1 MLSKRKKRI
10 AALFTAVVLSVTAAF
25 SLPDNIRAE
34 EVTATN
40 SDADAEATTEEGLQE
55 DGIAVQ
61 DIGDTGETVYIHSRY
76 WDGWVIADYVNV
88 TATDYTPSLH
98 GALVAKDASGRETE
112 AYCMQ
117 STKSSAQYD
126 AAYKEGRQWLSDR
139 DTAADIALLM
149 FAYGGKKAD
158 PNADGSGRNTQDGG
172 TYGTYIIDG
181 KPVMG
186 IMVAGR
192 VYAMTQDEARAMTQ
206 AAVHSTVSDCDIRAV
221 RGKVSGESVN
231 SAFINLRSIA
241 DNARR
246 WYDQYKD
253 FKVVGNY
260 IDATAAYTP
269 EQTITTQVYN
279 VSKNAWENYNG
290 SELTDGYKDA
300 SGNVTFRVVY
310 SSTGM
315 CNKLLTNASTGA
327 VTVKHSGTKLNVNGT
342 NYYDYLTISAD
353 ASNQAAFTADYG
365 ALTST
370 TRTIKD
376 TFTNTDVTQHVFG
389 QTVTIKASYKNMQG
403 KKLAFTA
410 KTGTGAS
417 HTKYYG
423 DGDKNGVSN
432 YAARIFK
439 NTSYQDACFA
449 SPNESLSKSA
459 SVTATAQGT
468 GSIKIHKYSA
478 SPEIT
483 NGNSCYSLKGA
494 EFGIFK
500 TMADAQAGKNAVA
513 TITTDANGNGSVGNL
528 AYGTYYVKETKAS
541 PGYRINNN
549 VYREKVDSDIPVAFN
564 VPEEA
569 GNDPASVL
577 VQKKDSNGTV
587 LLEGCIFAIK
597 YYDVQMGTDPA
608 ESGKSA
614 IRTWYIKTD
623 ENGYADLNSS
633 QYIQSN
639 SDPLYY
645 DKNNNPT
652 IPLGTITV
660 QEIQAPEGYILDDT
674 IHTFRITDNP
684 DSIPHVGVE
693 NDRTIS
699 NSKMKQP
706 FELIKLAEGKNNS
719 TYPLANAGFSACP
732 VDSLTAVADDY
743 KAADGEIIVKDDT
756 GISYIWDAKKAVTL
770 TADGSTELFTDENGY
785 AKSVPLEYGKY
796 IVKETTVPHN
806 FHPIKEFTVNIT
818 QNSDEPVKMGYFIDK
833 SFKAYIRIIKKDD
846 KTDKKILSDA
856 ATFKIWSYDDN
867 DYVSFDVT
875 AEDGSTTKVSEFK
888 TKDGEL
894 MTPGTLMPGKYR
906 IEESE
911 CPSGYYNKL
920 QTKSYD
926 ITIDADA
933 VYKIYE
939 TPEGQVT
946 DMGVFEYEI
955 DNTSLQGTIR
965 ITKNGEKRVYN
976 ETTKEFDTSKI
987 KLADVTF
994 KVYAD
999 EDILAPDGSGDTL
1012 YLKDALVDTI
1022 VTDQDGNAV
1031 TKELPLGKYRIEEKT
1046 PAEYEVLKPV
1056 KVILSSEG
1064 DKTVSTDE
1072 DGNIIESIKYEV
1084 TINNKLITPDI
1095 HTTAKD
1101 AVSLTHNGRR
1111 RHDSMIIDTVD
1122 MNKLIIG
1129 SKYRLEGVIMSYETK
1144 NPFLTENGS
1153 KVIAAREFT
1162 ADETNMAIDVTYPS
1176 IDTLELLGKSLVCFE
1191 RLYQITEDGEILV
1204 AIHENIEDKGQ
1215 TVTYDSFVG
1224 YIDMR
1229 VNLLTGGGGQ
1239 KATTKPKTG
1248 DPTRISLIL
1257 GAALLSGCLIF
1268 SLIYRKKKE
1277 DKRHED

>member
-1 MLSKRKKRI
+1 MLLSKRKKRI
-10 AALFTAVVLSVTAAF
+10 AALLTAVVLSVTAAF
-25 SLPDNIRAE
+25 SLPENIRAE

-61 DIGDTGETVYIHSRY
+61 DIDDAGETVYIHSRY
-76 WDGWVIADYVNV
+76 WDGWAIADYVNV

-158 PNADGSGRNTQDGG
+158 PNADGSGRNSQDGG

-269 EQTITTQVYN
+269 EQTIITQVYN
-279 VSKNAWENYNG
+279 VSKNAWENYTG

-353 ASNQAAFTADYG
+353 ASNQAAFIADYG

-389 QTVTIKASYKNMQG
+389 QTVTIKAKYKDMQG

-432 YAARIFK
+432 YAARIFYSG
-439 NTSYQDACFA
+439 SYQDACFA

-459 SVTATAQGT
+459 SVTATAQGV

-513 TITTDANGNGSVGNL
+513 TIVTDQDGNGSIGNL

-541 PGYRINNN
+541 PGYRINND
-549 VYREKVDSDIPVAFN
+549 VYIEKVDSDIPVAFD

-577 VQKKDSNGTV
+577 VQKKDSNGTIF
-587 LLEGCIFAIK
+587 LEGCIFAIK
-597 YYDVQMGTDPA
+597 YYDVQMDTDPA
-608 ESGKSA
+608 QAGKSA
-614 IRTWYIKTD
+614 VRTWYIKTND
-623 ENGYADLNSS
+623 LGKADIGDSKC
-633 QYIQSN
+633 IQKN

-645 DKNNNPT
+645 DNYGDAI

-660 QEIQAPEGYILDDT
+660 QEIQAPEGYVLDDT

-684 DSIPHVGVE
+684 DRIPHINVE
-693 NDRTIS
+693 NERTIS
-699 NSKMKQP
+699 NSQMKQP

-719 TYPLANAGFSACP
+719 TYPLAGAGFSACRA
-732 VDSLTAVADDY
+732 DQLTCVPEDY
-743 KAADGEIIVKDDT
+743 KAAEGEIIVKDDL
-756 GISYIWDAKKAVTL
+756 GLFYIWNQDRAVAL

-785 AKSVPLEYGKY
+785 AKSVPLAYGKY
-796 IVKETTVPHN
+796 IVRETTVPKN
-806 FHPIKEFTVNIT
+806 FHPVDPFTVNIT
-818 QNSDEPVKMGYFIDK
+818 ENSNEPVKLGYFTDK
-833 SFKAYIRIIKKDD
+833 SFKAYLKLIKKDD
-846 KTDKKILSDA
+846 ATGKKILSNS

-906 IEESE
+906 IEENE
-911 CPSGYYNKL
+911 CPNGYYNKL
-920 QTKSYD
+920 QNKSYD

-955 DNTSLQGTIR
+955 DNTSLHGTIK
-965 ITKNGEKRVYN
+965 ITKNGEKRIYN
-976 ETTKEFDTSKI
+976 ETKKEFETSTV
-987 KLADVTF
+987 KLAGITF

-999 EDILAPDGSGDTL
+999 EDILAQDGSGDTL

-1022 VTDQDGNAV
+1022 VTDQDGNAA

-1046 PAEYEVLKPV
+1046 PVEYV
-1056 KVILSSEG
+1056 KADPIKVTLAADGQRTKLLNDDGTVTEGILYEL
-1064 DKTVSTDE
+1064 TVD
-1072 DGNIIESIKYEV
+1072 
-1084 TINNKLITPDI
+1084 NKLKVPEI
-1095 HTTAKD
+1095 HTTATDKNGKKVLKADGTVELIDKVYYGNLVPGEYELSGYPVYSNSGDELTKD
-1101 AVSLTHNGRR
+1101 GKAVGAG
-1111 RHDSMIIDTVD
+1111 M
-1122 MNKLIIG
+1122 K
-1129 SKYRLEGVIMSYETK
+1129 
-1144 NPFLTENGS
+1144 
-1153 KVIAAREFT
+1153 FT
-1162 ADETNMAIDVTYPS
+1162 ATSETGSVDVLS
-1176 IDTLELLGKSLVCFE
+1176 AC
-1191 RLYQITEDGEILV
+1191 DGIV
-1204 AIHENIEDKGQ
+1204 
-1215 TVTYDSFVG
+1215 YSF
-1224 YIDMR
+1224 D
-1229 VNLLTGGGGQ
+1229 
-1239 KATTKPKTG
+1239 
-1248 DPTRISLIL
+1248 
-1257 GAALLSGCLIF
+1257 
-1268 SLIYRKKKE
+1268 
-1277 DKRHED
+1277 

>member
-1 MLSKRKKRI
+1 MLLKSKKRI
-10 AALFTAVVLSVTAAF
+10 AALFTAAVMILTTAF
-25 SLPDNIRAE
+25 STPFNVRAE
-34 EVTATN
+34 ETATN
-40 SDADAEATTEEGLQE
+40 TDAEADTAEDEGLQE
-55 DGIAVQ
+55 GGIVVQ
-61 DIGDTGETVYIHSRY
+61 DLADQGETLYIHSRY
-76 WDGWVIADYVNV
+76 WDGWYLSSYVDI

-98 GALVAKDASGRETE
+98 GALKATDASGRETE
-112 AYCMQ
+112 VYCMQ
-117 STKSSAQYD
+117 STKSSAKSD
-126 AAYKEGRQWLSDR
+126 TAYKEGRQWLSDR

-149 FAYGGKKAD
+149 FAYGGRRAD
-158 PNADGSGRNTQDGG
+158 PNSGDGRNTQDGG

-181 KPVMG
+181 KLVMG
-186 IMVAGR
+186 IMVAGH
-192 VYAMTQDEARAMTQ
+192 VYPMTQDEARALTQ
-206 AAVHSTVSDCDIRAV
+206 ATVHSTVSDCDIRAV

-231 SAFINLRSIA
+231 SAFSHLRSIS

-260 IDATAAYTP
+260 IDATAAYNP

-279 VSKNAWENYNG
+279 AAKKTWEIYKG
-290 SELTDGYKDA
+290 SGLTNGYKDA

-315 CNKLLTNASTGA
+315 CNKLLTNASSGA

-353 ASNQAAFTADYG
+353 ASNQATFTADYG

-376 TFTNTDVTQHVFG
+376 TFTNTDITQHVFG
-389 QTVTIKASYKNMQG
+389 QTVTIKASYKDLQG

-478 SPEIT
+478 NPEIT
-483 NGNSCYSLKGA
+483 DGNSCYSLKGA
-494 EFGIFK
+494 EFGVFK
-500 TMADAQAGKNAVA
+500 TNADAQAGQNAVA
-513 TITTDANGNGSVGNL
+513 TIVTDADGNGSVGNL
-528 AYGTYYVKETKAS
+528 PYGTYYVKETKAA
-541 PGYRINNN
+541 PGYRINKDIF
-549 VYREKVDSDIPVAFN
+549 REKVDSDIPVSFN

-569 GNDPASVL
+569 GGDPASVL
-577 VQKKDSNGTV
+577 VQKKDSNGTI
-587 LLEGCIFAIK
+587 LLEGCIFAIR
-597 YYDVQMGTDPA
+597 YYDIQMDTDPA
-608 ESGKSA
+608 KAGKSA
-614 IRTWYIKTD
+614 VRTWYIKTD
-623 ENGYADLNSS
+623 KEGKADYNIQYLQAGSS
-633 QYIQSN
+633 Q
-639 SDPLYY
+639 LYY
-645 DKNNNPT
+645 NSFGTPT
-652 IPLGTITV
+652 IPIGTITI
-660 QEIQAPEGYILDDT
+660 QEIQAPEGYVLDNT
-674 IHTFRITDNP
+674 IHTFKITDNP
-684 DSIPHVGVE
+684 SGIPHVGVE
-693 NDRTIS
+693 NDRVIS
-699 NSKMKQP
+699 NSRKSQP

-719 TYPLANAGFSACP
+719 TYSLANAGFSACP

-856 ATFKIWSYDDN
+856 ATFKIWSYDDEE
-867 DYVSFDVT
+867 YVSFDVT

-911 CPSGYYNKL
+911 CPNGYYSKL
-920 QTKSYD
+920 QNKSYD

-1046 PAEYEVLKPV
+1046 PVEYV
-1056 KVILSSEG
+1056 KADPIKVTLAADGQRTKLLNDDGTVTEGILYEL
-1064 DKTVSTDE
+1064 TVD
-1072 DGNIIESIKYEV
+1072 
-1084 TINNKLITPDI
+1084 NKLKVPEI
-1095 HTTAKD
+1095 HTTATDKNGKKVLKADGTVELIDKVYYGNLVPGEYELSGYPVYSNSGDKLTKD
-1101 AVSLTHNGRR
+1101 GKAVGAG
-1111 RHDSMIIDTVD
+1111 M
-1122 MNKLIIG
+1122 K
-1129 SKYRLEGVIMSYETK
+1129 
-1144 NPFLTENGS
+1144 
-1153 KVIAAREFT
+1153 FT
-1162 ADETNMAIDVTYPS
+1162 ATSETGSVDVPYTIDATKLAGRS
-1176 IDTLELLGKSLVCFE
+1176 IVFFE
-1191 RLYQITEDGEILV
+1191 FLYRDGELIAV
-1204 AIHENIEDKGQ
+1204 HADIKDQGQ
-1215 TVTYDSFVG
+1215 TIIFQPNV
-1224 YIDMR
+1224 
-1229 VNLLTGGGGQ
+1229 
-1239 KATTKPKTG
+1239 PKTG
-1248 DPTRISLIL
+1248 DPVKPIIPIALGIIAVAGIVVMIIL
-1257 GAALLSGCLIF
+1257 
-1268 SLIYRKKKE
+1268 KKKH
-1277 DKRHED
+1277 K

>member
-10 AALFTAVVLSVTAAF
+10 AALLTAVVLSATAAF

-88 TATDYTPSLH
+88 TATDYTPTLH

-117 STKSSAQYD
+117 STKSSAKSD
-126 AAYKEGRQWLSDR
+126 TAYKEGRQWLSDR

-279 VSKNAWENYNG
+279 VSKKTWENYNG
-290 SELTDGYKDA
+290 SELTESYKDS
-300 SGNVTFRVVY
+300 SGDATFRVVY
-310 SSTGM
+310 SSSGL
-315 CNKLLTNASTGA
+315 CNKLLTNATAGS
-327 VTVKHSGTKLNVNGT
+327 VTVKHSGSKMTVNNAN

-353 ASNQAAFTADYG
+353 STNAVAFTADYG

-370 TRTIKD
+370 TQTVKD
-376 TFTNTDVTQHVFG
+376 TFTNTDITQYVFG
-389 QTVTIKASYKNMQG
+389 QTVTIKAKYKDMQG

-478 SPEIT
+478 NPEIT
-483 NGNSCYSLKGA
+483 DGNSCYSLKGA
-494 EFGIFK
+494 VFGIFK
-500 TMADAQAGKNAVA
+500 TNADAQAATEANEKAVA
-513 TITTDANGNGSVGNL
+513 TITTDQDGNGSVGNL
-528 AYGTYYVKETKAS
+528 PYGTYYVKETKSA
-541 PGYRINNN
+541 PGYRINKKI
-549 VYREKVDSDIPVAFN
+549 YIAAITSDTPVTFN

-569 GNDPASVL
+569 GGDPAEVL
-577 VQKKDSNGTV
+577 VQKKDSNGTIF
-587 LLEGCIFAIK
+587 LEGCIFAIK
-597 YYDVQMGTDPA
+597 YYDIQMDTDPA
-608 ESGKSA
+608 QSGKSA
-614 IRTWYIKTD
+614 VRAWYIKTD
-623 ENGYADLNSS
+623 ERGYADLRNN

-645 DKNNNPT
+645 NENGKPT

-660 QEIQAPEGYILDDT
+660 QEIQAPEGYVLDDT

-684 DSIPHVGVE
+684 DGIPHINVE

-699 NSKMKQP
+699 NSRMKQP
-706 FELIKLAEGKNNS
+706 FELVKLAEGKNNS
-719 TYPLANAGFSACP
+719 TYPLAGAGFSACRA
-732 VDSLTAVADDY
+732 DQLTCVPENYEA
-743 KAADGEIIVKDDT
+743 KDGEIIVKDDL
-756 GISYIWDAKKAVTL
+756 GLFYIWNQDRAVTL
-770 TADGSTELFTDENGY
+770 TADGSTELFTDEKGY
-785 AKSVPLEYGKY
+785 AKSVPLAYGKY
-796 IVKETTVPHN
+796 IVRETTVPKN
-806 FHPIKEFTVNIT
+806 FHPVEAFTVNIT
-818 QNSDEPVKMGYFIDK
+818 ENSDEPVKLGYFKDR
-833 SFKAYIRIIKKDD
+833 SFKAYLKLIKKDD
-846 KTDKKILSDA
+846 ATGKKILSDS

-867 DYVSFDVT
+867 DYVTFD
-875 AEDGSTTKVSEFK
+875 GVSEFK

-911 CPSGYYNKL
+911 CPNGYYNKL

-955 DNTSLQGTIR
+955 DNTSLQGTIK
-965 ITKNGEKRVYN
+965 INKNGEKRIYN
-976 ETTKEFDTSKI
+976 ETTKEFETSKV
-987 KLADVTF
+987 KLAGITF
-994 KVYAD
+994 KVYAN

-1031 TKELPLGKYRIEEKT
+1031 TKELPLGKYRIEEET
-1046 PAEYEVLKPV
+1046 PAEYV
-1056 KVILSSEG
+1056 KADPIKVTLAADGQRTKLLNDDGTVTEGILYEL
-1064 DKTVSTDE
+1064 TVD
-1072 DGNIIESIKYEV
+1072 
-1084 TINNKLITPDI
+1084 NKLKVPEI
-1095 HTTAKD
+1095 HTTATDKNGQKVLKADGTVELIDKIYYGNLVPGEYELSGYPVYSNSGDKLTKD
-1101 AVSLTHNGRR
+1101 GKAVGAG
-1111 RHDSMIIDTVD
+1111 M
-1122 MNKLIIG
+1122 K
-1129 SKYRLEGVIMSYETK
+1129 
-1144 NPFLTENGS
+1144 
-1153 KVIAAREFT
+1153 FT
-1162 ADETNMAIDVTYPS
+1162 ATSETGSVDVPYTIDATKLAGRS
-1176 IDTLELLGKSLVCFE
+1176 IVFFE
-1191 RLYQITEDGEILV
+1191 FLYKDGELI
-1204 AIHENIEDKGQ
+1204 AFHADIKDQGQ
-1215 TVTYDSFVG
+1215 TIIFQPNV
-1224 YIDMR
+1224 
-1229 VNLLTGGGGQ
+1229 
-1239 KATTKPKTG
+1239 PKTG
-1248 DPTRISLIL
+1248 DPVKPIIPIALGIIAVAGIVVMIIL
-1257 GAALLSGCLIF
+1257 
-1268 SLIYRKKKE
+1268 KKKH
-1277 DKRHED
+1277 K